1 MTPSGTARNGIVGR
15 LNALHREYQSWR
27 KVAAVYG
34 ISVGMA
40 FRVAKQGY
48 EPKDPEIRRKLGF
61 PIPVVTWQGP
71 KGRFIKRDRP
81 G

>member
-1 MTPSGTARNGIVGR
+1 MTPVTDRNAIVRRINELRSGGMTW
-15 LNALHREYQSWR
+15 REIG
-27 KVAAVYG
+27 AVYG
-34 ISVGMA
+34 VTGAMA
-40 FRVAKQGY
+40 YRVATQGY

-61 PIPVVTWQGP
+61 PIPVTTWQGP